1 MGGAAKVFQHRMLK
15 VQRQNPVTC
24 SHIVIRG
31 NCWNLF
37 ISDTYYYKYINT
49 RIYIFPPSIF

>member
-37 ISDTYYYKYINT
+37 ISDTYYYKCINT